1 MDLIVAKFAGMSLGD
16 GLRMKNA
23 AKSVVNEYMK
33 GNQIAVVA
41 SAANKT
47 VKELIKADLTDR
59 QKAEIMAMG
68 ELTSARLFSS
78 AIESLG
84 VKSEFIDPYNELWPI
99 MTDSNLLN
107 AKIDLKTTYKKAGGI
122 KELLNQGIVPV
133 ICGFLGK
140 GPDGEIT
147 TLEMGGSDITAFL
160 MGHCIEASEVIFVTD
175 VDGVMSTE
183 PEKLEDAEL
192 LSEISAEELV
202 DLTACGV
209 QVIHPRALA
218 YKDSSISAKIINS
231 KYNDLSVN
239 GTRITGPSDGNSFK
253 SVTLYENPVSLI
265 AVVGGGIPEK
275 SVRLAK
281 VTSSLAENDINI
293 LGISA
298 GHDSLTVFV
307 EKAQSNEAYH
317 ILHNVVIENNSFSS
331 LSLGAE
337 ASMIIIAG
345 SNFAD
350 ETQGIISDITE
361 ELEKNGIRIIE
372 ILSSQTTIILY
383 VDSENGR
390 KAADLLGEVFE
401 A

>member
-1 MDLIVAKFAGMSLGD
+1 MDLIVVKFGGMSLGD
-16 GLRMKNA
+16 GLRIKNA

-47 VKELIKADLTDR
+47 VEELIEADLSDR

-107 AKIDLKTTYKKAGGI
+107 AKIDLKTTNKKAGGI

-140 GPDGEIT
+140 DPDGEIT
-147 TLEMGGSDITAFL
+147 TLEMGGSDITTFL
-160 MGHCIEASEVIFVTD
+160 MGRYLKASEVIFVTD
-175 VDGVMSTE
+175 VDGVMSTD
-183 PEKLEDAEL
+183 PEKIEDAEL

-202 DLTACGV
+202 DLTALSV

-218 YKDSSISAKIINS
+218 YKDPSISAKIINS

-239 GTRITGPSDGNSFK
+239 GTRITGPSDDNSFK

-265 AVVGGGIPEK
+265 AVVGAGIPEK

-307 EKAQSNEAYH
+307 EKAQSDKAYH

-331 LSLGAE
+331 LSLGDD

-345 SNFAD
+345 SNFAG

-361 ELEKNGIRIIE
+361 ELQKNGIRIIE
-372 ILSSQTTIILY
+372 ISSSQTTIILY
-383 VDSENGR
+383 VDSENGK
-390 KAADLLGEVFE
+390 KAADLLSEVFE
-401 A
+401 E

>member
-1 MDLIVAKFAGMSLGD
+1 MDLIVAKFGGMSLGD
-16 GLRMKNA
+16 GLRIKNA

-47 VKELIKADLTDR
+47 VKELIKADLNDR

-68 ELTSARLFSS
+68 ELTSARLISS

-107 AKIDLKTTYKKAGGI
+107 AKIDLKTTNKKAERI

-160 MGHCIEASEVIFVTD
+160 MGRYLEASEVIFVTD
-175 VDGVMSTE
+175 VDGVMSTD

-202 DLTACGV
+202 DLTALSV

-218 YKDSSISAKIINS
+218 YKYSSISAKIINS

-239 GTRITGPSDGNSFK
+239 GTRITGPSDDNSFK

-265 AVVGGGIPEK
+265 AVVGAGMPEK
-275 SVRLAK
+275 SMRLAK

-293 LGISA
+293 MGISA

-307 EKAQSNEAYH
+307 EKQESDEAYH

-337 ASMIIIAG
+337 ASMISIAG
-345 SNFAD
+345 SKFAG
-350 ETQGIISDITE
+350 ETQSIISEITE
-361 ELEKNGIRIIE
+361 LLQKNGIRIIG
-372 ILSSQTTIILY
+372 ISSSQTTIILY
-383 VDSENGR
+383 VDSENGE
-390 KAADLLGEVFE
+390 KAADLLGEVLE
-401 A
+401 